1 MTEPVGRVILDVVPE
16 LVSQLKPNDQGASS
30 MVRLKRSSQILE
42 KAERR
47 AAGLKSIDPS
57 LNLGNGLSLR
67 SYCRLMDRLREQIAD
82 YNETLA
88 LADRA
93 NRSVR
98 DGEQKLRELS
108 ERMLIA
114 VAARYGKDSP
124 EYEMAGGTRRSNR
137 KRPHRRGE
145 IAA

>member
-1 MTEPVGRVILDVVPE
+1 
-16 LVSQLKPNDQGASS
+16 